1 MFWEKQEN
9 PDMNWEKSDF
19 QGMNPWVSGH
29 VKQTPHDP
37 NMIWASNQYLIVFKG
52 RTVDMKT
59 LTLIEEPTEEVHLY
73 IFLPFKFENH
83 QKSNVSTSNFR
94 SWLRRR
100 MSLKGFWTR
109 QNNEIIRPQKA
120 FLWRICNI
128 CANLIYFQLSL
139 NIFTIWSV
147 TIMRTTWYGDDC
159 SQIYMNSMHLVSK
172 IEYLDLTWQF
182 F

>member
-9 PDMNWEKSDF
+9 PNMNWEKSDF

-59 LTLIEEPTEEVHLY
+59 LTLIEEPTEEVHIY

-100 MSLKGFWTR
+100 MSLKGFWMR
-109 QNNEIIRPQKA
+109 QNNWIVCPQKA
-120 FLWRICNI
+120 FLWRKCNI
-128 CANLIYFQLSL
+128 CTKVIYFHSYPQIFSQFTSNHARATLLVRLQPDIWIICIWFQNL
-139 NIFTIWSV
+139 NI
-147 TIMRTTWYGDDC
+147 
-159 SQIYMNSMHLVSK
+159 
-172 IEYLDLTWQF
+172 
-182 F
+182 